1 MLIVNGKMMLRQGG
15 QIIGPGEKIDL
26 PDKVAKSLIKV
37 GLAEKAKPG
46 ETATVQPKENAAM
59 PKPSKR
65 RRKKSETE
73 AGD

>member
-15 QIIGPGEKIDL
+15 QIIKAGEKVEL
-26 PDKVAKSLIKV
+26 PDKVAESLIKV

-59 PKPSKR
+59 PKPKPKK
-65 RRKKSETE
+65 RKKKE